1 MDKELGEKVVEK
13 LRSVMDPET
22 YLDVLTMG
30 LIKDLVVENGNIS
43 LTFKPTVPTCP
54 MGIQIAHDIKT
65 AVKSVPG
72 VRKVDITVIE
82 FVDADSL
89 NIKLQD
95 CG

>member
-1 MDKELGEKVVEK
+1 MGENLDKELGEKVVEK

-30 LIKDLVVENGNIS
+30 L
-43 LTFKPTVPTCP
+43 
-54 MGIQIAHDIKT
+54 IKT